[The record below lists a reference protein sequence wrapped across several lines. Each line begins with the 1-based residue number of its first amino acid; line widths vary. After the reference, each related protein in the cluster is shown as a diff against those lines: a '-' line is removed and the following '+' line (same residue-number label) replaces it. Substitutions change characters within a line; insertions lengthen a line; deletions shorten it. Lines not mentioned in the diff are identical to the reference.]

1 MPSAEYGLTEAVR
14 SGFWVAVA
22 ETDNGRSALAIE
34 IYPAPT
40 AVEYPEQD
48 RGQQVETADGRV
60 VVQTSNLDPRRRAWT
75 WANYS
80 PDILTYERQYR
91 WLESLK
97 ARSRYARQQSP
108 YVYVFDGTT
117 RNLDLSRR
125 LTINNTN
132 ANFVLN
138 GNGTV
143 SIPSVASVV
152 ADGYLA
158 GAALD
163 MLPGTSPAAYQ
174 RRTVVSAV
182 TLGGTTTLTLA
193 DSFRDGA
200 NIATNKGT
208 SNLLLS
214 WQQPVWWRV
223 RVLDTTRS
231 LRNEGG
237 LVRYSITKFQYVVD
251 DDVTELS
258 AGTL

>member
-14 SGFWVAVA
+14 SGFWVAVSEA
-22 ETDNGRSALAIE
+22 DNGRSALAVE

-40 AVEYPEQD
+40 AVEYPEQE

-80 PDILTYERQYR
+80 PDILSYERQYR

-125 LTINNTN
+125 VTLLN
-132 ANFVLN
+132 AGVTLN

-143 SIPSVASVV
+143 SIPSVAGLV
-152 ADGYLA
+152 ADGYLT

-163 MLPGTSPAAYQ
+163 MLAGTSPAAYQ
-174 RRTVVSAV
+174 RRTVISAV
-182 TLGGTTTLTLA
+182 TAGGTTTLTLSDA
-193 DSFRDGA
+193 FKNGA
-200 NIATNKGT
+200 ATTTNKGNN
-208 SNLLLS
+208 NLLLS
-214 WQQPVWWRV
+214 WQQPVWWRA
-223 RVLDTTRS
+223 RVLDTTRT

-237 LVRYSITKFQYVVD
+237 LVRYTTSRFQFVID
-251 DDVTELS
+251 DDVMELN